1 MKNADENKAMKS
13 KKESNESHQ
22 SAENNGKTA
31 LSMKAQSGMKAVSQ
45 AAIALSDTVKDSK
58 LSNPIKSVGMK
69 LFAII
74 FCSIIACVLTVG
86 LMAYSKSKEI
96 VESKVSDA
104 SFQTVNQVA
113 NNLDVIYKT
122 YEDLTLQILID
133 KDFHET
139 VRSMLDSKDDYNKFE
154 ASRKLSE
161 KMQNYVMGNNT
172 ITGLILLPINPELSV
187 VTAGSAAASNAEKL
201 MKSEWYTQTIEKAGK
216 TNWIAPQA
224 EGLAGTAANP
234 SIGVSRIIK
243 DSMSNEASYVLLMEI
258 QLDSL
263 SNRYADVVL
272 GQESEMSIVDSN
284 GNYIA
289 SPNTE
294 LIGKPAKVSLPTEGD
309 MAHNG
314 SLKVASTDGTDVLAA
329 YKTFE
334 TMDWKLIG
342 TVPVNELVKDAK
354 AIQTMTWITVFVA
367 ALIAIAI
374 GALVILTIA
383 QPLVKL
389 RNLMNEGAGGNLTVR
404 STMKKRQDEIGELSE
419 SFNLMMSQ
427 IKALAVQTTRSA
439 EDVLLTATDLTEAS
453 RKTALSAKE
462 IAVATEEIAGGATSL
477 AVEAER
483 GTDLTG
489 NIDVQMKKVID
500 ANQQM
505 VRSASEVEKASEQ
518 GTAYMGVLIQKT
530 GMTEE
535 MTRSM
540 VEKVDALKEST
551 GSIVKI
557 LDVLNNLTKQTNILS
572 LNATIEAARAGAAGK
587 GFMVVADEIR
597 KLADQSR
604 QSIDVVGQITEK
616 IRGEI
621 DETVHVLSDAYPLF
635 QEQIGSVKEANQ
647 IFLTVQGQMG
657 QFAER
662 LELVTDSI
670 SQLDQSQSVLSEA
683 MTNVSAVAE
692 ESSATSEEVA
702 SLSSEQLSIS
712 DGMVRLSEKLDA
724 VSRELKNSLS
734 QFKIE

>member
-1 MKNADENKAMKS
+1 MK
-13 KKESNESHQ
+13 
-22 SAENNGKTA
+22 GT
-31 LSMKAQSGMKAVSQ
+31 
-45 AAIALSDTVKDSK
+45 K
-58 LSNPIKSVGMK
+58 LSNPVKSVGTK
-69 LFAII
+69 LFLII
-74 FCSIIACVLTVG
+74 FCSIIACVMTVG
-86 LMAYSKSKEI
+86 LMAYSKSKSI

-104 SFQTVNQVA
+104 SFETIKQVA
-113 NNLDVIYKT
+113 NNLDVIYRT
-122 YEDLTLQILID
+122 YEDLSLQILID
-133 KDFHET
+133 KDFHAI
-139 VRSMLDSKDDYNKFE
+139 VRKMTESQEEYAKFE
-154 ASRKLSE
+154 ASRNLGD
-161 KMQNYVMGNNT
+161 KMQNYLMGNST
-172 ITGLILLPINPELSV
+172 IVSMMLLPVNPKLDV
-187 VTAGSAAASNAEKL
+187 ITAGSATNNSAERL
-201 MKSEWYTQTIEKAGK
+201 MKTAWYMDTLKNAGK
-216 TNWIAPQA
+216 ASWIPPQP
-224 EGLAGTAANP
+224 EGLANASGVPT
-234 SIGVSRIIK
+234 IGLSRLIK
-243 DSMSNEASYVLLMEI
+243 DTTTSEASYVLLMEI
-258 QLDSL
+258 PVSSIADRFKDVSLGKDSQLAILDAGS
-263 SNRYADVVL
+263 
-272 GQESEMSIVDSN
+272 
-284 GNYIA
+284 NYITNPDE
-289 SPNTE
+289 SM
-294 LIGKPAKVSLPTEGD
+294 IGKMASITLPKEGD
-309 MAHNG
+309 KSQEDSVKMKTING
-314 SLKVASTDGTDVLAA
+314 EDVLAA

-334 TMDWKLIG
+334 AMDWKLVG
-342 TVPVNELVKDAK
+342 TVPVKELVKDAK
-354 AIQTMTWITVFVA
+354 AIQNMTWITVFVA

-374 GALVILTIA
+374 GILVIMTIA
-383 QPLVKL
+383 KPLVKL
-389 RNLMNEGAGGNLTVR
+389 RNLMTEGASGNLTVR
-404 STMKKRQDEIGELSE
+404 SEMNNRQDEIGELSK
-419 SFNLMMSQ
+419 SFNLMMTQ
-427 IKALAVQTTRSA
+427 ITALAVQTTRSA
-439 EDVLLTATDLTEAS
+439 EDVLLTATELSDAS
-453 RKTALSAKE
+453 RKTAISAKE

-489 NIDVQMKKVID
+489 HIDVQMKKVID
-500 ANQQM
+500 ANEQM
-505 VRSASEVEKASEQ
+505 VRSAQEVEKASEQ

-647 IFLTVQGQMG
+647 IFLTVSGQMG
-657 QFAER
+657 QLTQR

-670 SQLDQSQSVLSEA
+670 GQLDESQAVLAEA

-702 SLSSEQLSIS
+702 SLSTEQLSIS
-712 DGMVRLSEKLDA
+712 DGMVRLSEKLDT
-724 VSRELKNSLS
+724 VSRELKDSLA